1 VPPIDPEAKP
11 AQPLRSQDLASYE
24 DLSAHKAKTLQKVW
38 RAEVS
43 EYPLEAITNPASP
56 FSGAGLRASKMLC
69 FWFHLGEKLD
79 RIVEAD
85 SDKLDA
91 QQEMTLAVMLE
102 CLRRLTGEGK
112 TAAAPVLPGIAQKL
126 A

>member
-1 VPPIDPEAKP
+1 
-11 AQPLRSQDLASYE
+11 
-24 DLSAHKAKTLQKVW
+24 
-38 RAEVS
+38 
-43 EYPLEAITNPASP
+43 
-56 FSGAGLRASKMLC
+56 MLC